1 MKNKKDKKPSPL
13 LDTTPLSDS
22 SKGRKKDSNV
32 AIPSDL
38 SVEQAKKWVD
48 ENRL

>member
-1 MKNKKDKKPSPL
+1 MKNKKKNPSPL
-13 LDTTPLSDS
+13 LDTTPLADS
-22 SKGRKKDSNV
+22 SKGRAKDTNV

-38 SVEQAKKWVD
+38 SVEQAKEWVD